1 MPVDQPPK
9 ERHSTLDDGVL
20 LKFTIPSRKNFFIS
34 FALGLLFIFLLF
46 GDIVEI
52 IIIITGIIRLSHH
65 VPSNINT
72 GDLVEL
78 LGSWLIP
85 MAALIIWT
93 LGSSLALCAF
103 LWQLAGKENI
113 EVSYKT
119 IKIQNTVFGFGRTK
133 EYSTTHVKNLR
144 VSPLGFDGN
153 VFGWSKGISFW
164 GRHGGLITFDYG
176 AKTFHFG
183 CDIDKAEAKQIFER
197 IVSRFP
203 HFRVSKSEMG

>member
-1 MPVDQPPK
+1 MPVVQPPK

-46 GDIVEI
+46 GNIVEI
-52 IIIITGIIRLSHH
+52 IIIITGIIRLSRHI
-65 VPSNINT
+65 PNNINI

-78 LGSWLIP
+78 LGGWLIP
-85 MAALIIWT
+85 MVVLIIWT
-93 LGSSLALCAF
+93 LGSTLALNAF
-103 LWQLAGKENI
+103 LWHLAGKENI

-133 EYSTTHVKNLR
+133 EYLATHVRDLR

-153 VFGWSKGISFW
+153 VFGWSKGINFW
-164 GRHGGLITFDYG
+164 CRYGGLITFDYG

-183 CDIDKAEAKQIFER
+183 CDIDEAEAKQILEK
-197 IVSRFP
+197 ILIRFP
-203 HFRVSKSEMG
+203 SFESVN